1 MNWLQCLLYGFVSGA
16 AEFLPISA
24 EAHRGLLRIM
34 FGTEASPLLELVIH
48 IAVLAA
54 LIIACWPQLARLQ
67 RERHLAAIP
76 PKRRRRQP
84 DLDTLK
90 NFRLLKT
97 AAAPMLIAF
106 VFWFLTRKAASSL
119 LIMAVLLTVNG
130 ILLYTPA
137 FVPQGNKAAAKVSG
151 LDGFLIGL
159 GGALG
164 VIPGI
169 SRVSGITM
177 VGIHRG
183 CDRRYILDVALL
195 LSVPAL
201 VVLIVWDI
209 ILLILAGAAVS
220 GGLLLGCFLALAA
233 ALPTA
238 YLSIIFLRFLAVK
251 VGFSGFAYYNW
262 GAAMFAFILYL
273 TI

>member
-16 AEFLPISA
+16 SEFLPISP

-34 FGTEASPLLELVIH
+34 FGAEASPLLELVIH
-48 IAVLAA
+48 IAVLTA
-54 LIIACWPQLARLQ
+54 LVIACWPQIARLQ

-84 DLDTLK
+84 DVDTLK
-90 NFRLLKT
+90 NWRLLKT
-97 AAAPMLIAF
+97 ATMPLLLAF
-106 VFWFLTRKAASSL
+106 VLWFITGKAASSL
-119 LIMAVLLTVNG
+119 WLMALLLTVNG
-130 ILLYTPA
+130 ILLYISA
-137 FVPQGNKAAAKVSG
+137 FVPQGNKSAAKVSG
-151 LDGFLIGL
+151 LDGFLVGL

-164 VIPGI
+164 MIPGI
-169 SRVSGITM
+169 SRITGITT
-177 VGIHRG
+177 VGIYRG
-183 CDRRYILDVALL
+183 CDRRYVLDVALL
-195 LSVPAL
+195 LSIPAL
-201 VVLIVWDI
+201 LLFIAWDI
-209 ILLILAGAAVS
+209 IMLILAGAAVS
-220 GGLLLGCFLALAA
+220 GGLLLGCLLALTA